1 MFKRLNQSEIVATE
15 NVQRSKIYLQQQT
28 VVIMEVKHVVIA
40 DVLLVYVD

>member
-1 MFKRLNQSEIVATE
+1 MFKRLNQSEIVTTV
-15 NVQRSKIYLQQQT
+15 NVDLKYHHRQQQN